1 MKFSKGD
8 RLIDRWGRKGECRGA
23 FMNHSVPIVIIQ
35 YDQTGK
41 RLYLK
46 EQDVR
51 RLENGR

>member
-1 MKFSKGD
+1 MKFQKGE
-8 RLIDRWGRKGECRGA
+8 RLIDKWGRKGECRGS
-23 FMNHSVPIVIIQ
+23 FMNHSIPTVIIR

-46 EQDVR
+46 EQEVR

>member
-23 FMNHSVPIVIIQ
+23 FMNHSTPIVIIQ

-41 RLYLK
+41 RLYLR
-46 EQDVR
+46 EQEVR

>member
-1 MKFSKGD
+1 
-8 RLIDRWGRKGECRGA
+8 
-23 FMNHSVPIVIIQ
+23 MNHSTPIVIIQ